1 MCLFFCVPK
10 EPKNT
15 LLARSPAVV
24 YAVRI
29 SPDGTRI
36 KFEELIPVEFSN
48 WKVYEKTKHKG
59 YARDASGRE
68 NGLWSENMM
77 REL

>member
-1 MCLFFCVPK
+1 MF
-10 EPKNT
+10 
-15 LLARSPAVV
+15 
-24 YAVRI
+24 AVRI

-36 KFEELIPVEFSN
+36 KFEELIPVRFSN

-59 YARDASGRE
+59 HARDTSGCE